1 MYSLVHW
8 AFFSDAKRRNKRK
21 GKKGGGVMLFAENIL
36 ILPIFSLH
44 ALRIFI
50 YFSNFLVY
58 IILGV
63 ASFCYQIANLCTS
76 KLLVL
81 EALFHFEKSF
91 KCCL

>member
-1 MYSLVHW
+1 MQ
-8 AFFSDAKRRNKRK
+8 KEGINGRK
-21 GKKGGGVMLFAENIL
+21 KKGGRGMLFAENLL

-76 KLLVL
+76 KPL
-81 EALFHFEKSF
+81 SF
-91 KCCL
+91 RGIVPF